1 MKKRVLSLFMALAL
15 CFSMLP
21 TAALAEEAGAA
32 PDAANADS
40 TYTTGEDAGL
50 AGGEDD
56 SAPEGTDSGEAQD
69 GEADTA
75 VSAVQEAHHANHCVC
90 GKDSTT
96 VNGHTHSTNTEWKAT
111 DSLPNSMGSYYLTQ
125 SVSGSWTVPT
135 GEVNLCLNGQTING
149 KITVGSGA
157 TLTLTDCSSD
167 CFFDAG

>member
-75 VSAVQEAHHANHCVC
+75 VSAVQEAGRY
-90 GKDSTT
+90 GK
-96 VNGHTHSTNTEWKAT
+96 
-111 DSLPNSMGSYYLTQ
+111 
-125 SVSGSWTVPT
+125 
-135 GEVNLCLNGQTING
+135 
-149 KITVGSGA
+149 
-157 TLTLTDCSSD
+157 
-167 CFFDAG
+167 